1 MPSNTPPIPPIA
13 APPIPDL
20 CQQPFPGAVSAMA
33 TTSQPQPT
41 AIEVPPALPR
51 PSFVFRTDGVLSDE
65 APLVFSEWGGRVDQL
80 INTIGTL
87 PQGHKLLRERCLL
100 LSAACKRHDITY
112 IIMHHIYCIWS
123 HSKEHAYQIMLPFA
137 PDAIDT
143 AFAALSVLVKTNDAL
158 SPAQLDWFH
167 RFPAQTFDSLV
178 PSPILARV
186 IKDIL
191 RLLSAFAT
199 RWPDF
204 RARIISRSFPALV
217 CEMRDVLQC
226 SSSIVQNI
234 IFHTSRRLLGCP
246 DGYLMDVFQ
255 NLFDRD
261 RTFESVI
268 SFNRFPP
275 DHIQQTRQALV
286 MNYTRLIT
294 HIRSQAHSISH
305 VFQSID
311 APGAHTARDPAVALT
326 PRSSAVQPNDQIH
339 LNQRPVVSASMRFLG
354 SGNSTF
360 VGSSPNQP
368 FRSSGPTI
376 HASYGTQSPI
386 PFPPRVQPP
395 SIPNVMLHHVQPTVP
410 LKTNLAPSLAAFL
423 EATPGKVFRRIPES
437 EYPPSAYGLPSL
449 MVGLHLARQRSP
461 RRVPLDNEP
470 VRYYQYVDNL
480 VVQPIRLEVSM
491 KLNKIEFSLSK
502 DQLQRLPLRQESDIR
517 SLPVV
522 RFEDNTLR
530 FRVRVCR
537 FPSGNNEMSE
547 SKWSRASTFWPEQI
561 HVMINSIP
569 CLLSRKQHFHTD
581 LPVEITTNV
590 KSGDNELHVSLP
602 SLSENEF
609 GYDYFVGVEIVT
621 TQKYASVW
629 RAITTKPHSS
639 ADTTR
644 DAIKHRYRLHDS
656 DEIALLSC
664 TWKVSICDP
673 ISSKMCDTPVRG
685 IDCKHFECFDLENW
699 LQTRPLKPEA
709 SKNEPCLVDCWACP
723 ICGGDARPNQLRI
736 CDYFSDVVKQL
747 RETGISEMRTIVISE
762 NADWQPLVE
771 VSHYQSQE
779 SPSKGHLHQSQHA
792 AKKVEVIE
800 ILDD

>member
-1 MPSNTPPIPPIA
+1 MPSNTPPIPPIT
-13 APPIPDL
+13 APSIPDL

-33 TTSQPQPT
+33 TTSQPRPT

-51 PSFVFRTDGVLSDE
+51 PGFMFRADGVLSDD
-65 APLVFSEWGGRVDQL
+65 APLVFSEWSGRVGQL
-80 INTIGTL
+80 INNIDTL
-87 PQGHKLLRERCLL
+87 QQSHELLRERCLL
-100 LSAACKRHDITY
+100 LSAACKKHDITY
-112 IIMHHIYCIWS
+112 IVMHHIYCIWS
-123 HSKEHAYQIMLPFA
+123 HSKQHAYQIMLPFA
-137 PDAIDT
+137 PDAIDS
-143 AFAALSVLVKTNDAL
+143 AFAALSLLVKTNDAL

-167 RFPAQTFDSLV
+167 RFPAQTFDSFV
-178 PSPILARV
+178 PSPILVRV

-191 RLLSAFAT
+191 RLLSAFAAH
-199 RWPDF
+199 WPDF

-226 SSSIVQNI
+226 SSYIVQNI

-255 NLFDRD
+255 NSFDRD
-261 RTFESVI
+261 RNFESAI
-268 SFNRFPP
+268 SFNRFTP

-286 MNYTRLIT
+286 MNYSGLIA

-305 VFQSID
+305 VLQSLD
-311 APGAHTARDPAVALT
+311 APGAHTARELAVAHT
-326 PRSSAVQPNDQIH
+326 PRSSAVQPNDQTQ
-339 LNQRPVVSASMRFLG
+339 LNQMPVVSASVRFLG

-360 VGSSPNQP
+360 VCSSPNQP
-368 FRSSGPTI
+368 FQSSGQTI
-376 HASYGTQSPI
+376 HPFNGTHSPI
-386 PFPPRVQPP
+386 PVPPRAQPRN
-395 SIPNVMLHHVQPTVP
+395 IPNIMPQHVQPTVP
-410 LKTNLAPSLAAFL
+410 LKTNSASSLAAFL
-423 EATPGKVFRRIPES
+423 EAAPGKVFRRIPES
-437 EYPPSAYGLPSL
+437 EYPQSAYGLPSL

-461 RRVPLDNEP
+461 RRVPLDNGP
-470 VRYYQYVDNL
+470 MRYYQYVDNL
-480 VVQPIRLEVSM
+480 VLQPIRLEVSM

-502 DQLQRLPLRQESDIR
+502 HQLQRIPVRQESDIR

-537 FPSGNNEMSE
+537 FPSGYNEMSE
-547 SKWSRASTFWPEQI
+547 SKWLQAGTFWPEQM

-602 SLSENEF
+602 SLSQNEV
-609 GYDYFVGVEIVT
+609 GYDYFIGVEIVT

-629 RAITTKPHSS
+629 RAINTKPRSS
-639 ADTTR
+639 ADATR
-644 DAIKHRYRLHDS
+644 DAIKHRYRLHDT
-656 DEIALLSC
+656 DEVALLSS

-699 LQTRPLKPEA
+699 LQTRPLKPGA
-709 SKNEPCLVDCWACP
+709 SQTEPCLVDCWACP

-747 RETGISEMRTIVISE
+747 REAGNSEMRTIVISE
-762 NADWQPLVE
+762 NAEWQPLVE
-771 VSHYQSQE
+771 ISYYQKQE
-779 SPSKGHLHQSQHA
+779 SPSGGHLHQSQQA